1 MKRLL
6 CLLLLFSPLS
16 LLSKDVVGTVY
27 TAKEGKSL
35 VGCNV
40 SLLSVKDS
48 CVICGTQT
56 TETSLYK
63 QYSYKL
69 PVQNDSTYLLRFSMV
84 GYKTVYKTIRVKIA
98 QSMNQMVV
106 ENVRLEEE
114 SKALPEVV
122 VKATKIKMVM
132 KGDTIVYNA
141 NTTTNLMQQSK

>member
-1 MKRLL
+1 M
-6 CLLLLFSPLS
+6 
-16 LLSKDVVGTVY
+16 GAVY

-35 VGCNV
+35 VGCSV

-48 CVICGTQT
+48 SVICGTQT
-56 TETSLYK
+56 VETSFYK

-84 GYKTVYKTIRVKIA
+84 GYKTVYKAIRVKMA

-114 SKALPEVV
+114 
-122 VKATKIKMVM
+122 
-132 KGDTIVYNA
+132 
-141 NTTTNLMQQSK
+141 